1 MLGKEE
7 RHLKKVEREEHLDRR
22 SYCANTENRSCQW
35 QNRFPC
41 IEAESIYMTT

>member
-1 MLGKEE
+1 LDKEG
-7 RHLKKVEREEHLDRR
+7 RSLKRVERGELQGRR

-41 IEAESIYMTT
+41 IEAVSMN

>member
-1 MLGKEE
+1 LGKEG
-7 RHLKKVEREEHLDRR
+7 RSLKRVERGELQGMH